1 MVLDDYICS
10 FITYEL
16 PSGIYTFTFKS
27 FFYRNLQS
35 EPEGVRNTID
45 TEFDDSNLKTQL
57 VLRHGIIAV
66 RFDEK
71 SFLSTFLGFIP
82 HWDYKHYNE
91 YISQKLRNLSTRD
104 KIHLNCDI
112 TDESIVIG
120 LRQPILFSFLLV

>member
-1 MVLDDYICS
+1 MSYHQAFTLS
-10 FITYEL
+10 F
-16 PSGIYTFTFKS
+16 FQK

-35 EPEGVRNTID
+35 EHEGVHNTID

-71 SFLSTFLGFIP
+71 SFFSTFLGFIP

-91 YISQKLRNLSTRD
+91 YISQKFRNLSRRD
-104 KIHLNCDI
+104 KIHLNCHI

-120 LRQPILFSFLLV
+120 LRQPFLFSFVLV